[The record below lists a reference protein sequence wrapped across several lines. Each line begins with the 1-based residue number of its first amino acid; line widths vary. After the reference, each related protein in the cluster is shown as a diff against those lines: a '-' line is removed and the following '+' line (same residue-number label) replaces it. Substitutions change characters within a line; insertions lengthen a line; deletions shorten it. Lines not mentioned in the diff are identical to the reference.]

1 MILLLTLACA
11 PEPPEPLDPTV
22 FERPGPYPVGVVE
35 REVNDGGRGVR
46 FPLLIWYPAADAY
59 DADFPA
65 AELYSDPTERERVAA
80 AMLAAPE
87 GCPGDRSV
95 AVLNAPAA
103 AGPFPFALAS
113 PCTGCGRLGLLTV
126 AEHLASHGWV
136 VASPE
141 PPDDGLIDTLDG
153 TSAALT
159 DELAEARGLDLAAAR
174 DLLIA
179 EPPAPLRPGVYAA
192 LGHSLGA
199 VAAGHLTANDPG
211 VRAAVF
217 FAAPPENPLLPVV
230 DMADITQPTLFF
242 IAEEDNSI
250 TELGNEL
257 MRTQHAEAVPP
268 SWRVEV
274 ADAGH
279 WSLSDV
285 NGLDPRFMPGCG
297 DDERQTNGEPFTYM
311 DPALGRQTAAATALA
326 MLHATVLEDP
336 RGAEYL
342 ALGRPTELVTTE
354 AR

>member
-11 PEPPEPLDPTV
+11 PEAPEALDPTV

-35 REVNDGGRGVR
+35 REVTDRDVP
-46 FPLLIWYPAADAY
+46 FPLLIWYPAADPY
-59 DADFPA
+59 DADFPVA
-65 AELYSDPTERERVAA
+65 DLYSDPTESAQV
-80 AMLAAPE
+80 LAAFNAAPS
-87 GCPGDRSV
+87 GCAGDRSV
-95 AVLNAPAA
+95 AVHNAPAA
-103 AGPFPFALAS
+103 EGPFPFAVAS
-113 PCTGCGRLGLLTV
+113 PCTGCGRLGLLAV

-141 PPDDGLIDTLDG
+141 PPDDGLIDTLNG

-179 EPPAPLRPGVYAA
+179 ESPAPLRPGVYAA

-199 VAAGHLTANDPG
+199 VAAGHLTMSDPG

-230 DMADITQPTLFF
+230 DMALITQPSLFF
-242 IAEEDNSI
+242 VAVEDNSI

-257 MRTQHAEAVPP
+257 MRDQFAAAVPP
-268 SWRVEV
+268 SWLVEV
-274 ADAGH
+274 DDAGH
-279 WSLSDV
+279 WSPSNV
-285 NGLDPRFMPGCG
+285 NGVAEGFMPGCG
-297 DDERQTNGEPFTYM
+297 DDERQTNGQPFTYM
-311 DPALGRQTAAATALA
+311 DPSLGRQTAAATALA
-326 MLHATVLEDP
+326 FLQATVLEDP
-336 RGAEYL
+336 RGQEYL

>member
-1 MILLLTLACA
+1 MIFLLSLACA
-11 PEPPEPLDPTV
+11 PEAPEPLDPTV
-22 FERPGPYPVGVVE
+22 FERPGPFPVGVVE
-35 REVNDGGRGVR
+35 RVVDDTARGVS

-59 DADFPA
+59 DADFPVA
-65 AELYSDPTERERVAA
+65 DLYSDPAEAA
-80 AMLAAPE
+80 KVQAAFSAAPE

-95 AVLNAPAA
+95 AVPNAPSA

-113 PCTGCGRLGLLTV
+113 PCTGCGRLGLLDV
-126 AEHLASHGWV
+126 AERLASHGWV

-153 TSAALT
+153 TSADLT
-159 DELAEARGLDLAAAR
+159 DELAESRGLDLAAAR

-179 EPPAPLRPGVYAA
+179 ESPAPLRPGVYAA
-192 LGHSLGA
+192 MGHSLGA

-230 DMADITQPTLFF
+230 DMALITQPSLFF
-242 IAEEDNSI
+242 VAVEDNSI

-257 MRTQHAEAVPP
+257 MREQFAEATPP
-268 SWRVEV
+268 TWLVEV
-274 ADAGH
+274 DDAGH
-279 WSLSDV
+279 WSPSNV
-285 NGLDPRFMPGCG
+285 NGVNERFMPGCG
-297 DDERQTNGEPFTYM
+297 DDERQTNGQPFTYM

-326 MLHATVLEDP
+326 FLQATVLDDA
-336 RGAEYL
+336 RGQEYL